1 MSNGNPDNVPSLV
14 ALAVA
19 SAELETAAT
28 YVGGV
33 RDWLERNGSPGGP
46 PTAEQFVA
54 LWAFATRTHNRAN
67 ALAEDAQRVTELLA
81 RAYFAADGSWPLS
94 PEQERE
100 FHEVLAALATREVEE
115 HGATAPPAAPA
126 DEG

>member
-1 MSNGNPDNVPSLV
+1 MAIPDNVPSLV

-33 RDWLERNGSPGGP
+33 RDWLERNGSPAGA

-54 LWAFATRTHNRAN
+54 LWAFAMRTHDRAD
-67 ALAEDAQRVTELLA
+67 ALARDAQRVTALLA
-81 RAYFAADGSWPLS
+81 RAYFAPDGSWPLS

-100 FHEVLAALATREVEE
+100 FHEVLAALAAREVEE
-115 HGATAPPAAPA
+115 HGAGAEPAAPA
-126 DEG
+126 EER